1 MLKKRM
7 LLLSLLFTVG
17 TMAACSPVSKADA
30 PIATQQ
36 IEKTVHTPQKA
47 LAENKT
53 TKVNT
58 VKKETYSPT
67 AKQVKEDYKAPVDT
81 SRQIV
86 KQWNIGEYDPDSV
99 IATFYAD
106 GELKITGKGQAD
118 AYGDALGP
126 NAFWDIPWLRDES
139 VRDAITKVSM
149 EETVIPNFMNSWFSD
164 CKNLTDISDLHLY
177 QGTGLHGDGIYYM
190 SHIFYGCEKLTDIS
204 NLVIPD
210 TVENLEWAFCGSGI
224 KTIPS
229 TFNLNGVAY
238 AEGLF
243 ACSALESAENFV
255 VPSSVKNA
263 DVMFWNCPNL
273 KNINGLTIESG
284 VDSAFRFLGS
294 SRAAE
299 GTMTIKSNLKEYDWF
314 FENASCNGN
323 GLVVNYTSD
332 SQSIIDKVIKTA
344 NQYNDKGEVIIA
356 GKVNKGTMVQ

>member
-7 LLLSLLFTVG
+7 LLVSLLFAVG
-17 TMAACSPVSKADA
+17 TMTACSST
-30 PIATQQ
+30 ATQR
-36 IEKTVHTPQKA
+36 IEKNVHTPQKA
-47 LAENKT
+47 LAENI

-58 VKKETYSPT
+58 VKKETYSSTEETETQRTQP
-67 AKQVKEDYKAPVDT
+67 AKEDYKAPVDT
-81 SRQIV
+81 SRQIIN
-86 KQWNIGEYDPDSV
+86 QWNIGEYDPDAV

-106 GELKITGKGQAD
+106 GELKITGKGPAN
-118 AYGDALGP
+118 AYGDNLGSH
-126 NAFWDIPWLRDES
+126 AFLNIPWLRDES
-139 VRDAITKVSM
+139 IRNAITKVSM
-149 EETVIPNFMNSWFSD
+149 DETVIPNFMSSWFFH

-177 QGTGLHGDGIYYM
+177 QGTGLHGDGIYNM
-190 SHIFYGCEKLTDIS
+190 NHIFNGCEKLTDIS
-204 NLVIPD
+204 SFVVPD
-210 TVENLEWAFCGSGI
+210 TVDSLEWAFCRTGI

-229 TFNLNGVAY
+229 TFKLNGVAY

-255 VPSSVKNA
+255 VPGNVKNA
-263 DVMFWNCPNL
+263 DVMFWDCPNL
-273 KNINGLTIESG
+273 KNVNGLTIESG

-299 GTMTIKSNLKEYDWF
+299 GTITIKSNLKEYDWF
-314 FENASCNGN
+314 FENASGNGT

-344 NQYNDKGEVIIA
+344 NQYNDEGEMIIA